1 MKCTRDFQRQLGRA
15 KEGRAGVDGRPSE
28 HKEGV
33 SPVTQGKTEGAGEEG
48 ASACRAGWQGGYTR
62 GGLRGVLQWAE
73 AAALWPAPRAHS
85 PVA

>member
-1 MKCTRDFQRQLGRA
+1 M
-15 KEGRAGVDGRPSE
+15 DGRPSE

-48 ASACRAGWQGGYTR
+48 ASACRAGSTR